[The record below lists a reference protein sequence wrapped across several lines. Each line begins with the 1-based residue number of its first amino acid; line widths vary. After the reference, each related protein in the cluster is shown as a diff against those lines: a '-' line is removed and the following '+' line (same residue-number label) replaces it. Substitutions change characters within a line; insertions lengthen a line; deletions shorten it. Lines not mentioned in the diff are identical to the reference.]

1 MKLVVIGSG
10 YVGLVS
16 GLCFAELGY
25 EILFV
30 DKDQSRLESIAKG
43 ACPFFEPGL
52 DDLLNKH
59 LNSTKRLTFSSDLA
73 SAVQQTNVVFIT
85 VGNINIER
93 AIPPAKPLYILP
105 NKIFV
110 ETIKA

>member
-1 MKLVVIGSG
+1 MPREA
-10 YVGLVS
+10 Y
-16 GLCFAELGY
+16 
-25 EILFV
+25 
-30 DKDQSRLESIAKG
+30 
-43 ACPFFEPGL
+43 
-52 DDLLNKH
+52 
-59 LNSTKRLTFSSDLA
+59 LNSFGTNFKPSS
-73 SAVQQTNVVFIT
+73 VVFIT